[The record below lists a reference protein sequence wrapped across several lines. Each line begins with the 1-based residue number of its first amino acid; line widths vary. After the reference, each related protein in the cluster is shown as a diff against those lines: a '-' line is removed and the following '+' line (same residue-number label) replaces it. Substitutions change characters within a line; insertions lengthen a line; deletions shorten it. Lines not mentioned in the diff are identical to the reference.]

1 MTFSFLAGLFFYNA
15 FYIRYILTFYHFIIK
30 VLNLKL
36 KELN

>member
-1 MTFSFLAGLFFYNA
+1 MTFSFLAGLFYNA